1 VRHDRGSATPLF
13 VAVIALVSLVAVSVS
28 SMAQSIINAGRATTA
43 AEALAVAVV
52 LGGDLASLAA
62 EHEVEDYVVSDD
74 DGVVTVQVTRHGV
87 NARASAIDHRRTLD
101 STE

>member
-1 VRHDRGSATPLF
+1 
-13 VAVIALVSLVAVSVS
+13 VIVVVSLVAVSVS
-28 SMAQSIINAGRATTA
+28 STAQSIIDAGRATTA
-43 AEALAVAVV
+43 AEALAVAAA
-52 LGGDLASLAA
+52 LDENLASLAA

-87 NARASAIDHRRTLD
+87 SARASAIDHRRTLD

>member
-1 VRHDRGSATPLF
+1 
-13 VAVIALVSLVAVSVS
+13 VIAVVSLVAVSVS
-28 SMAQSIINAGRATTA
+28 TTAQSIIDAGRATTA
-43 AEALAVAVV
+43 AEALAVAAV
-52 LGGDLASLAA
+52 LDEDLSSLAA

-87 NARASAIDHRRTLD
+87 SARASAIDHRRTLD

>member
-1 VRHDRGSATPLF
+1 
-13 VAVIALVSLVAVSVS
+13 
-28 SMAQSIINAGRATTA
+28 
-43 AEALAVAVV
+43 VAVV

-87 NARASAIDHRRTLD
+87 SARASAIDHRRTLD
-101 STE
+101 PTE

>member
-13 VAVIALVSLVAVSVS
+13 VAVIAVVSLVAVSVS

-52 LGGDLASLAA
+52 LDGDLESLAA
-62 EHEVEDYVVSDD
+62 EHEVDDYAVSYDD
-74 DGVVTVQVTRHGV
+74 DVVTVQVTRHGV
-87 NARASAIDHRRTLD
+87 SARASAIDHRRTLD
-101 STE
+101 PTE

>member
-28 SMAQSIINAGRATTA
+28 STAQSIINAGRATTA
-43 AEALAVAVV
+43 AEALAVAAV
-52 LGGDLASLAA
+52 LDEDLASLAA
-62 EHEVEDYVVSDD
+62 EHEVEDYAVSYD

-87 NARASAIDHRRTLD
+87 SARASAIDHRRTLD

>member
-1 VRHDRGSATPLF
+1 MRHDRGSATPLF

-28 SMAQSIINAGRATTA
+28 TTAQSIIDAGRATTA
-43 AEALAVAVV
+43 AEALAVAAA
-52 LGGDLASLAA
+52 LDENLASLAA

-87 NARASAIDHRRTLD
+87 SARATAIDHRRTLD